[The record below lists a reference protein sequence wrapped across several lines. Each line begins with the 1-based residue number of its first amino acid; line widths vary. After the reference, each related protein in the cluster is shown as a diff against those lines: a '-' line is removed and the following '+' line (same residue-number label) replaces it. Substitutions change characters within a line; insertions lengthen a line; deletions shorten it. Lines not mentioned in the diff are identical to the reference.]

1 MQPPYPDF
9 DLELRLLLEAIYVK
23 YQHDFRQY
31 AITTMRRRVA
41 QAMQRLGCETVS
53 RLQERVIHDP
63 AVFSTLM
70 SLLTVQVSEMFR
82 DPPYFKAIRDQLIPV
97 LETWP
102 FLRVWV
108 AGCAGGEEL
117 WSLAILFAE
126 EGLADRTQ
134 FYATDINPEALREAE
149 RGIYPIDRI
158 AAFSSN
164 YLKAGGR
171 GSLSDYYAIAYGGAS
186 FARQVPCQAVFADH
200 SLATD
205 GAFTEVHFVSCRNVM
220 IYFDRPL
227 QDRAVDLFKASLVH
241 GGFLGLGAKETLR
254 FSAHGADF
262 EEVDRAQRLYRHNKT
277 AIPLSHGAM
286 A

>member
-1 MQPPYPDF
+1 MQSPYPDF

-31 AITTMRRRVA
+31 AITTMRRRVS
-41 QAMQRLGCETVS
+41 QAMQRLNCPTVS

-63 AVFSTLM
+63 AIYSTVM
-70 SLLTVQVSEMFR
+70 GLLTVQVSEMFR
-82 DPPYFKAIRDQLIPV
+82 DPTYFKAIREKMIPV

-102 FLRVWV
+102 FIRVWV

-149 RGIYPIDRI
+149 RGIYPVDRI
-158 AAFSSN
+158 AEFSSN
-164 YLKAGGR
+164 YLAAGGR
-171 GSLSDYYAIAYGGAS
+171 GSLSDYYVIAYGSAS
-186 FARQVPCQAVFADH
+186 FSRQVPCQAVFADH

-205 GAFTEVHFVSCRNVM
+205 GAFAEVHFVSCRNVM
-220 IYFDRPL
+220 IYFDRAL
-227 QDRAVDLFKASLVH
+227 QDRAIDLFKASLVN

-262 EEVDRAQRLYRHNKT
+262 EEVDGSQRIYRHRRT
-277 AIPLSHGAM
+277 AM
-286 A
+286 ALGHGEVA